1 MVYEHYANGMHATH
15 PHQMMSCTKSFAGL
29 FALMAVADG
38 LLDEATEI
46 TDIVPELA
54 GASAFAGATVGQVMD
69 MVNSMDFSEDYADP
83 ASGIW
88 DYGRALGWLDP
99 APGAAAHN
107 LYGLSGDLAQGPGPR
122 SRRGLRIPD
131 PKTDVVNWITNRATG
146 KSFQAQMS
154 DDLWARL
161 GTEARPTSCST
172 RAAPWWPVVG
182 STRPR
187 DLARFA
193 MMLLNHG
200 TVDGTRVVPAA
211 VIDTLEA
218 GAASPPSPTVPGGR
232 ADGRR

>member
-1 MVYEHYANGMHATH
+1 
-15 PHQMMSCTKSFAGL
+15 
-29 FALMAVADG
+29 
-38 LLDEATEI
+38 
-46 TDIVPELA
+46 
-54 GASAFAGATVGQVMD
+54 MD

-99 APGAAAHN
+99 RRERGRPRSLDFPGH
-107 LYGLSGDLAQGPGPR
+107 LAQGPGPR

-131 PKTDVVNWITNRATG
+131 PKNRCRRWITNRATG

-154 DDLWARL
+154 DDLWA
-161 GTEARPTSCST
+161 TARHRGRDLRPCST
-172 RAAPWWPVVG
+172 RAAPWWPAVG

-200 TVDGTRVVPAA
+200 TVDGTQVVPVG

-218 GAASPPSPTVPGGR
+218 GGSVARLLQRSRAAAPM
-232 ADGRR
+232 ADGDWSYRAQWWIQHTPGRGGDQRDRRQRTMDLCRPQPRGGGGEAIVPTGVGGLHGRSVHAQRL